1 MHPQRPSFPA
11 LLAAALLFAALPARA
26 DKELPNFAIVAPGI
40 YRGAAPTAEGMRRL
54 KRMGVQTIIDLR
66 IERRGQKEE
75 AAQAKAL
82 HMERLRL
89 PMGREAPTH
98 KQVATFLQ
106 TLDAAAERPVFV
118 HCQHGADRTGA
129 MIGIWRVTRQGWE
142 WDRAWAEMSRYGFKP
157 YLREL
162 KASVFE
168 SQATFARARK

>member
-1 MHPQRPSFPA
+1 MHLHRSVFPA
-11 LLAAALLFAALPARA
+11 LLAVVTLFPALPARA
-26 DKELPNFAIVAPGI
+26 DADLPNFAVVAPGI
-40 YRGAAPTAEGMRRL
+40 YRGAAPTAEGLRRL
-54 KRMGVQTIIDLR
+54 KRLGVQTIIDLR

-89 PMGREAPTH
+89 PMGREAPTQ

-106 TLDAAAERPVFV
+106 TLDAANRRPVFV

-129 MIGIWRVTRQGWE
+129 MIGIWRVTRQHWQ
-142 WDRAWAEMSRYGFKP
+142 WDRAWVEMRRYGFKP

-168 SQATFARARK
+168 RARK